1 MKQLT
6 SLDGVSENLS
16 SSSNISSSRRGNEIV
31 ELAGQIFLFYA
42 GEAKEKRCLLA
53 ASASASASA
62 IRARRRA
69 KQIWKL
75 ESNFLWLVKLQLCVQ
90 QTFYLLPLTYFP
102 ISTWIGGFC
111 IAQTQ
116 KQWPKSRYFMRIKL
130 LLVWIN
136 CFLKVTL
143 LPNITLDQTKFIW
156 QALIV
161 ATKL

>member
-90 QTFYLLPLTYFP
+90 QTFYLLPLTSYLFP
-102 ISTWIGGFC
+102 HLHLNRWFLHCSNAKTMTKIEILYANQ
-111 IAQTQ
+111 IAFGVNQLFS
-116 KQWPKSRYFMRIKL
+116 KSHIIAKHHTRS
-130 LLVWIN
+130 N
-136 CFLKVTL
+136 
-143 LPNITLDQTKFIW
+143 
-156 QALIV
+156 
-161 ATKL
+161 